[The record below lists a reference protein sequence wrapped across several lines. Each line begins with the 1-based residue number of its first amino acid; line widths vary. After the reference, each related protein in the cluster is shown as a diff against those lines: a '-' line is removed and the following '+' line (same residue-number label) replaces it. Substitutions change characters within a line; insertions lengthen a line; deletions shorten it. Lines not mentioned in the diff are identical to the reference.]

1 MIRALCLC
9 FVLGVTSAQ
18 ANPVAEAEAAVAQLQ
33 AAANALVAADTA
45 EDRIASLTQTVRAY
59 EAGLSALRAGMR
71 QAEIRARVIE
81 TRLTQDEAK
90 LGDLLAALQIIQ
102 RTPAQVLLIH
112 PSGPIGSARAGMMVA
127 ELTPGLQQQADALRR
142 DFEDLTLIRQTQ
154 DAALTQLQT
163 GLTGAQ
169 TARAALATAMSEREG
184 VPPAQPDRAM
194 LQALLQSSDSLSAFA
209 VGLGGLEQLPT
220 PSQNFADLRGALP
233 LPVSGTRL
241 RGFNEAD
248 QAGITRPGLVLAV
261 SAGALVTAP
270 VAATVR
276 YAGPLL
282 DYGNVIVLEPEAD
295 TLLIIAG
302 LGTVFT
308 RTGDIPGAGAPL
320 GLIAGQA
327 ALSGGIDGGQTRR
340 ETLYLELRQNQQPID
355 PAGWFVNDED

>member
-1 MIRALCLC
+1 
-9 FVLGVTSAQ
+9 
-18 ANPVAEAEAAVAQLQ
+18 
-33 AAANALVAADTA
+33 
-45 EDRIASLTQTVRAY
+45 
-59 EAGLSALRAGMR
+59 
-71 QAEIRARVIE
+71 
-81 TRLTQDEAK
+81 
-90 LGDLLAALQIIQ
+90 
-102 RTPAQVLLIH
+102 
-112 PSGPIGSARAGMMVA
+112 
-127 ELTPGLQQQADALRR
+127 
-142 DFEDLTLIRQTQ
+142 
-154 DAALTQLQT
+154 
-163 GLTGAQ
+163 
-169 TARAALATAMSEREG
+169 

>member
-9 FVLGVTSAQ
+9 LLMGAAPAQ
-18 ANPVAEAEAAVAQLQ
+18 SNPVAEAEAAVAQLQ
-33 AAANALVAADTA
+33 AAANALVAAETA

-59 EAGLSALRAGMR
+59 EAGLSALRTGMR

-127 ELTPGLQQQADALRR
+127 ELTPGLQAQADALRR
-142 DFEDLTLIRQTQ
+142 DFEDLTLIRETQ
-154 DAALTQLQT
+154 DAALAQLQT
-163 GLTGAQ
+163 GLKGAQ
-169 TARAALATAMSEREG
+169 TARSALATAMSEREG
-184 VPPAQPDRAM
+184 VPPARPDRVM
-194 LQALLQSSDSLSAFA
+194 LQALLESSDSLAAFA
-209 VGLGGLEQLPT
+209 VGLGGLEAIPA
-220 PSQNFADLRGALP
+220 PSQNFADMRGTLP
-233 LPVSGTRL
+233 LPVSGTVL

-248 QAGITRPGLVLAV
+248 QAGVVRPGLVLAV
-261 SAGALVTAP
+261 SAGALVTSP

-282 DYGNVIVLEPEAD
+282 DYGNVIVLEPEAR

-302 LGTVFT
+302 LGTVFA
-308 RTGDIPGAGAPL
+308 RTGDIPDAGAPL
-320 GLIAGQA
+320 GLIAGEA
-327 ALSGGIDGGQTRR
+327 APTDGIDGGQTRR
-340 ETLYLELRQNQQPID
+340 ETLYLELRQNQQPLD